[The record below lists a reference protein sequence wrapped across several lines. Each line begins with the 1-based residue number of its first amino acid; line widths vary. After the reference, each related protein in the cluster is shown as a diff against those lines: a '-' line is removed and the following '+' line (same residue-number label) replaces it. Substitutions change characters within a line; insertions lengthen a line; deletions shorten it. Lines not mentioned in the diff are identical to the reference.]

1 MDALEAIRKVDG
13 FLERLAIPI
22 ADDLAQDGWTDECA
36 EDIRTRLEEFRNEV
50 EVLGSL
56 PPVDRRPLNMVRFL
70 DFSGVQRGQLLKEL
84 AQFENALDT

>member
-1 MDALEAIRKVDG
+1 MEASEALRKVDG
-13 FLERLAIPI
+13 FLERLASPI

-36 EDIRTRLEEFRNEV
+36 EDIRTRLEEFRHEI

-56 PPVDRRPLNMVRFL
+56 PPVARRPLNMVRFL
-70 DFSGVQRGQLLKEL
+70 DFCGVQKGQLLREL